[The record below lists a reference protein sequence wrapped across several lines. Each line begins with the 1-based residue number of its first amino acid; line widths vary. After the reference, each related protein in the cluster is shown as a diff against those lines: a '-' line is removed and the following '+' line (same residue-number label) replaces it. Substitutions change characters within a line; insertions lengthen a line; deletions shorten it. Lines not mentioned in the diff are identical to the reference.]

1 MRSFCCCFRLAGVTR
16 ALFLCHRSG
25 MKTLVM
31 LSLFVAAAP
40 SLASDDEIV
49 LEESDDEI
57 VLEESPL
64 AAPAKPAFVPSTRL
78 NVSSETGL
86 SADSSHERAGT
97 GSPEDVIEAWSL
109 LRLALRHQTAPGRS
123 WRFGARARLWG
134 GWDHPDE
141 GGASKT
147 LLLTELTE
155 LRYDRRLGRDLV
167 LQLGLQKIDWSV
179 TDGMGPSLM
188 FAPRDLR
195 FGLSV
200 DPDDSLLPVEAALL
214 RLALSHVHDSYLELA
229 FVPRHRPAELRLF
242 GTDWGLMSSGQAGAL
257 PVGDIAWA
265 IDPSVEDHWQNNLMY
280 FARPELRPED
290 FSGAV
295 RLRGRLKGTEVG
307 LWGFYGFD
315 LFPELRMDP
324 DLAAVL
330 ALLTSMDER
339 PLLEQISLDQLAGL
353 EAFQSKMAQ
362 ARASGDSSR
371 LITSVFHR
379 LAQIGA
385 QARRGFGR
393 FVVAIE
399 TAWTPRF
406 LGGRTLFDGAMQ
418 PLSGL
423 ATAHTAL
430 QLEYQ
435 SPPDLIV
442 VVGVSDF
449 WVPDVANQPLMLLDS
464 GLIKAGQLER
474 PFDPTSAHLLTANL
488 AIKAEFGERF
498 DAMIAA
504 VSHPFQR
511 DWMLMPS
518 LTYKLDDTR
527 QQLRLAGEFFGG
539 PSDSMFGLFG
549 QNDRV
554 LLSYK
559 RRY

>member
-1 MRSFCCCFRLAGVTR
+1 
-16 ALFLCHRSG
+16 
-25 MKTLVM
+25 MKIAAI
-31 LSLFVAAAP
+31 LSLLIVADA
-40 SLASDDEIV
+40 SFASDDDIL

-57 VLEESPL
+57 VLEDEP
-64 AAPAKPAFVPSTRL
+64 AAVSVTPAFVPTTRL
-78 NVSSETGL
+78 NVTSETGL
-86 SADSSHERAGT
+86 SADTLHERADAGA
-97 GSPEDVIEAWSL
+97 PEDLVEAWSL
-109 LRLALRHQTAPGRS
+109 LRLALRHQKAPGRS
-123 WRFGARARLWG
+123 WRIGARLRLWG

-147 LLLTELTE
+147 ILLSELTE
-155 LRYDRRLGRDLV
+155 LRYDRRLGQNLV

-214 RLALSHVHDSYLELA
+214 RYALSHAHDSYLELA

-242 GTDWGLMSSGQAGAL
+242 GTDWGVMNPRQPASL

-265 IDPSVEDHWQNNLMY
+265 IDPSVEDEWQNNLMY

-295 RLRGRLKGTEVG
+295 RVRGRVKGTELG

-330 ALLTSMDER
+330 ALLTSMDDR
-339 PLLEQISLDQLAGL
+339 PLLEQINLDQLAGL
-353 EAFQSKMAQ
+353 EAFQSKVAQ
-362 ARASGDSSR
+362 AQASGDSSS

-393 FVVAIE
+393 FVVGIE

-442 VVGVSDF
+442 VLGLSDF
-449 WVPDVANQPLMLLDS
+449 WVPDVANQPLMLLDA
-464 GLIKAGQLER
+464 GLIKGGRLAR
-474 PFDPTSAHLLTANL
+474 PFDETSAHLLTANL
-488 AIKAEFGERF
+488 AIKAEFAERF
-498 DAMIAA
+498 DVMIAA
-504 VSHPFQR
+504 VSHPLQR

-518 LTYKLDDTR
+518 LTYKLDDTK
-527 QQLRLAGEFFGG
+527 QQLRLSGEFFGG
-539 PSDSMFGLFG
+539 PSGSMFGMFG
-549 QNDRV
+549 HNDRL